1 MYFNKS
7 YATAPPGVYFNP
19 ATGGLTVMTW
29 FKAVNQI
36 NYWQRIIDFG
46 NGAGVDNILLGNY
59 ATSRKMI
66 VDSYPGG
73 FGTES
78 NFSVTLNVWVHLAI
92 TYTPTTVK
100 MYFNGTLDSAAT
112 GYLLN

>member
-36 NYWQRIIDFG
+36 NNWQRIIDFG
-46 NGAGVDNILLGNY
+46 SGAGVNNILLGSSG
-59 ATSRKMI
+59 TTLKMK
-66 VDSYPGG
+66 VESYPGG
-73 FGTES
+73 FGKES
-78 NFSVTLNVWVHLAI
+78 TTSVTLNVWVHLAI
-92 TYTPTTVK
+92 TYTQTTVK
-100 MYFNGTLDSAAT
+100 MYFNGILDATAT
-112 GYLLN
+112 GNL